1 MELILLR
8 DRLHALN
15 VKLGRSPMVELVVA
29 VCALVDRT
37 VKLALESVG
46 IAMEVRSAE
55 QEQANV
61 ENARLEST
69 AHRT

>member
-1 MELILLR
+1 MLGPTPKA
-8 DRLHALN
+8 AL
-15 VKLGRSPMVELVVA
+15 VAA

-37 VKLALESVG
+37 VKLALESAG

-69 AHRT
+69 AHQT